1 MAPGKFS
8 ILGMTATRQRL
19 HYYNTMD
26 KNTIK
31 ELCAV
36 QSKSLAVTYIF
47 QLTGQCGHPSA
58 LKTDSIAS
66 QSSHWV
72 QSKQRSYVTQSGDF
86 IIWMV
91 LISIWLVHHHKKA
104 TSINPYYINIP
115 VVCRV
120 YSIVCKSGQSF
131 LDSMFTTMNGMCKC
145 QSWLEWRHQ
154 AKYDSE
160 YPG

>member
-47 QLTGQCGHPSA
+47 QLTGHPSA
-58 LKTDSIAS
+58 LKTDSVDGQVLIEYKANKE
-66 QSSHWV
+66 V
-72 QSKQRSYVTQSGDF
+72 CVTQSGDF
-86 IIWMV
+86 II
-91 LISIWLVHHHKKA
+91 
-104 TSINPYYINIP
+104 
-115 VVCRV
+115 
-120 YSIVCKSGQSF
+120 
-131 LDSMFTTMNGMCKC
+131 
-145 QSWLEWRHQ
+145 
-154 AKYDSE
+154 
-160 YPG
+160 